1 MWPASARGR
10 TPGLETFI
18 DEKKNILTFSRCK
31 LETIK
36 IEGEVTNSMKLLF
49 EEKNEPKRWVQ
60 SWGWEKKGKIKLI
73 LELAENFSVSHY
85 KKTTQK
91 K

>member
-10 TPGLETFI
+10 TPGLETYI
-18 DEKKNILTFSRCK
+18 DEKKNIHTFSKCK

-49 EEKNEPKRWVQ
+49 EEKNEPKEWLVKGMRKGREDKADTWV
-60 SWGWEKKGKIKLI
+60 GWKL
-73 LELAENFSVSHY
+73 FS
-85 KKTTQK
+85 QPL
-91 K
+91 